1 MEMRRFEV
9 IAMMRNLNLT
19 SSSAF
24 GKNGEELE
32 ERQAP
37 IWR

>member
-19 SSSAF
+19 SSAF